1 MSLLGQLA
9 IILVAVAAAA
19 ILGERLRFSAI
30 PLFMLAGILLGP
42 YEPFPSAIVEG
53 APLYLISE
61 LGIILLL
68 FYLGLEFSLDR
79 ITQAWKLVARGGV
92 IDLII
97 NGGLGFLVG
106 VALFGAGFAVIRTL
120 SCYTAPDRFLTSH
133 HADGP
138 DSRPGRARSSR
149 RERVTPSR
157 TAGTWARG
165 QSRGAGGETT
175 LHALDGAAMVSG

>member
-1 MSLLGQLA
+1 MERLSSWA
-9 IILVAVAAAA
+9 IATGVDGSVVVRAPFDPSTEGIEQWRSWVDMFGDQVDA

-97 NGGLGFLVG
+97 NGGDHIMD
-106 VALFGAGFAVIRTL
+106 GFA
-120 SCYTAPDRFLTSH
+120 CTAAQDNAQWDLYQKAVSDLVTVPVPRATS
-133 HADGP
+133 
-138 DSRPGRARSSR
+138 
-149 RERVTPSR
+149 V
-157 TAGTWARG
+157 
-165 QSRGAGGETT
+165 
-175 LHALDGAAMVSG
+175 